1 MKQAGTG
8 TGAEPRGGGSAVV
21 PGASRGIGAA
31 IARTLAADGWAVA
44 LNYSS
49 DIDGAAAVAQEIAA
63 AGGRGLPVQAD
74 IADADAVDAMFDTI
88 ESELGTVLVLVN
100 NAGIR
105 HDRLLGG
112 LDTER
117 WLRVIDVNLNGSF
130 HTMKRAIGPM

>member
-1 MKQAGTG
+1 MKPAMNGNVSDHKREGCALVT
-8 TGAEPRGGGSAVV
+8 
-21 PGASRGIGAA
+21 GASRGIGAE

-49 DIDGAAAVAQEIAA
+49 DTDGASAVAEEIAA
-63 AGGRGLPVQAD
+63 AGGRVMAVQAD
-74 IADADAVDAMFDTI
+74 VADPDAVDAMFDAI
-88 ESELGTVLVLVN
+88 EEELGTVFVLVN

-117 WLRVIDVNLNGSF
+117 WTRVID
-130 HTMKRAIGPM
+130 

>member
-1 MKQAGTG
+1 MKQAVNGNVGELKRDGCALVT
-8 TGAEPRGGGSAVV
+8 
-21 PGASRGIGAA
+21 GASRGIGAA

-49 DIDGAAAVAQEIAA
+49 DIDGAAAVAQEISA
-63 AGGRGLPVQAD
+63 AGGRALPVQAD
-74 IADADAVDAMFDTI
+74 IADVDAVDAMFDTI

-112 LDTER
+112 LASEL
-117 WLRVIDVNLNGSF
+117 W
-130 HTMKRAIGPM
+130 